1 MDTVRRDAL
10 RAAAEARRRL
20 SKAEEQVRAPE
31 EDWNFARAQFGSAA
45 AEEYGRRLE
54 AAKAA
59 IARGFDT
66 YKQIEHTP
74 DSHAKRR
81 LATTITEALDED
93 PLASERSRFEG
104 RHTHQPSTCGTRA
117 TIEEVDADSPPH
129 DADNHDHVTHASTQ
143 GIGSPRT
150 CFHPHT
156 TITYTGLTQPACDT
170 RYTIIETLHSTMV
183 YINLFTTH
191 QGGSHATDSGN
202 SSSYALWKPDRM
214 PRSIRFAMGGVT
226 RETRTQHHGR
236 PLPHTH

>member
-74 DSHAKRR
+74 DSQQSRR
-81 LATTITEALDED
+81 PLTKTPLRASAAASKATTLINRALAA
-93 PLASERSRFEG
+93 PG
-104 RHTHQPSTCGTRA
+104 RR
-117 TIEEVDADSPPH
+117 
-129 DADNHDHVTHASTQ
+129 
-143 GIGSPRT
+143 
-150 CFHPHT
+150 
-156 TITYTGLTQPACDT
+156 
-170 RYTIIETLHSTMV
+170 
-183 YINLFTTH
+183 
-191 QGGSHATDSGN
+191 
-202 SSSYALWKPDRM
+202 
-214 PRSIRFAMGGVT
+214 
-226 RETRTQHHGR
+226 
-236 PLPHTH
+236 